1 MDSGTEFLKE
11 AGIKMIPDSD
21 SILKELE
28 LDGWMNES
36 VLDPIHDKLCQE
48 IWTREDKLKPEV
60 KKFFL
65 DSFEKWQKQ
74 LKKEFEIKSM
84 TLMGSIATYQFSETS
99 DIDIQVETNLSKKEI
114 SEIWYTIPKD
124 IILPGSKHPMSYY
137 ITPDYAAVDK
147 SDVAY
152 DVFND
157 KWLKKPK
164 KSNVEIPFPYI
175 VEIAKFFMA
184 GIEDRI
190 AEYEHDKSELEMYK
204 SYIEDKEME
213 FEKDKVQK
221 IVELKESEIKAD
233 LDALFVARHVVKA
246 FRKEAYEKAESELP
260 VFFIKIEAQNPNLS
274 INNLVYKLM
283 DKFGYLEKLEKYKDI
298 REKLMEKTK

>member
-1 MDSGTEFLKE
+1 MDSSLDFLNSI
-11 AGIKMIPDSD
+11 GIKMKKEDDSK
-21 SILKELE
+21 LKEE
-28 LDGWMNES
+28 LKGWMTES

-48 IWTREDKLKPEV
+48 VWNKNDELKPEV
-60 KKFFL
+60 KKFIEEN
-65 DSFEKWQKQ
+65 FEKWRKQ
-74 LKKEFEIKSM
+74 IKKEFEIKTM

-99 DIDIQVETNLSKKEI
+99 DIDIQVETSLSQKEI
-114 SEIWYTIPKD
+114 SEIWNTIPKD
-124 IILPGSKHPMSYY
+124 IMLPKTKHPMSYY
-137 ITPDYAAVDK
+137 ITSDYAAVDK

-152 DVFND
+152 DVLKD
-157 KWLKKPK
+157 KWIKKPK

-190 AEYEHDKSELEMYK
+190 AEYEHDKAELEMYK
-204 SYIEDKEME
+204 GYVEDKEME
-213 FEKDKVQK
+213 FEKDRVQK
-221 IVELKESEIKAD
+221 IVELKEAEIKAD

-246 FRKEAYEKAESELP
+246 FRKEAYEKTESELP

-283 DKFGYLEKLEKYKDI
+283 DKFGYLEKLEKYRAI
-298 REKLMEKTK
+298 REKLMEKNK